1 MMRTR
6 QFIAIFLLV
15 GGLFTINNPLWAQ
28 ANAQP
33 NQADVELV
41 IWTYDSFM
49 SEWGPAGQ
57 IAEAFQKAYGAKL
70 RFVSKGDGGAL
81 LSALLDG
88 SRKPNA
94 DIIIGLDNRQLKKD
108 SAERT
113 FCPTLPEEPRRGAE
127 ESPARSHEQ
136 AGPLRF
142 RPICFY
148 VGFRER
154 HRASP
159 LFGGPHQAHLSQE
172 NHHHGPENLDSRLGI
187 PGVDGGRL

>member
-57 IAEAFQKAYGAKL
+57 IAEAFQKPTAQNCALYPRGWRRTSFGPSG
-70 RFVSKGDGGAL
+70 RFKEAQC
-81 LSALLDG
+81 
-88 SRKPNA
+88 RY
-94 DIIIGLDNRQLKKD
+94 
-108 SAERT
+108 
-113 FCPTLPEEPRRGAE
+113 
-127 ESPARSHEQ
+127 H
-136 AGPLRF
+136 
-142 RPICFY
+142 
-148 VGFRER
+148 
-154 HRASP
+154 HRA
-159 LFGGPHQAHLSQE
+159 
-172 NHHHGPENLDSRLGI
+172 
-187 PGVDGGRL
+187 

>member
-1 MMRTR
+1 MGWLHISVGVCSLRKDPNNLIRVIPAEGTMMRTR

-94 DIIIGLDNRQLKKD
+94 DIIIGLDNRQLKKLCRAD
-108 SAERT
+108 S
-113 FCPTLPEEPRRGAE
+113 LSH
-127 ESPARSHEQ
+127 SP
-136 AGPLRF
+136 
-142 RPICFY
+142 
-148 VGFRER
+148 
-154 HRASP
+154 
-159 LFGGPHQAHLSQE
+159 
-172 NHHHGPENLDSRLGI
+172 
-187 PGVDGGRL
+187 